1 MLVHLSGDLRGTSLR
16 LQGDRLAIGTAEGAP
31 IRLRAHEESVGREHA
46 ELVREGSTWRLEV
59 EPGRSV
65 WVDGERVESRRL
77 EHGDVLEIGPEGPV
91 LRFRLDEPGSEAWK
105 SPREAFEDCLDG
117 ARRASGSP
125 LGRVAAFLRGIP
137 RELATQTSRGFRL
150 LLAVLL
156 VALVGGLA
164 WLGLQ
169 SRQLERRLESESARF
184 RALSELVE
192 SSRISAP
199 VAADLDRLR
208 RELEGQVSATAE
220 RLESLEARSDA
231 PTRVLALSSGSIAF
245 LQGSFGFVDAE
256 SGRPYRIGGR
266 DESGQPVVTTEGD
279 GPLLERLYTGTAW
292 VASSDG
298 VLVTN
303 RHVALPWENDEA
315 ARAAAQFGLEPGR
328 LRLLAY
334 LPGIEEPFEVTAVAA
349 SDAVDLALLRCNCAG
364 VMVPALGLR
373 DDPPHQG
380 EEVLVLGYP
389 AGIPALLAR
398 SDPTLARELM
408 EQKPPADFWTV
419 ARRLSEAKQIAPL
432 ATRGIVGQVT
442 AAAIVYDAQTTFGGS
457 GGPVLDF
464 DGRVI
469 AVNSAILSGFGGSN
483 LGVPAAA
490 VRKLLEE
497 AEKPEPKP
505 SEAEGERPKG

>member
-1 MLVHLSGDLRGTSLR
+1 VLVHLSGDLRGTSLR
-16 LQGDRLAIGTAEGAP
+16 LQGDRLAIGTAEEAP

-46 ELVREGSTWRLEV
+46 ELVREGPTWRLEV

-91 LRFRLDEPGSEAWK
+91 LRFRLYEPGSEAWK

-117 ARRASGSP
+117 ARHASGSF
-125 LGRVAAFLRGIP
+125 LGRIAAFLRTLPG
-137 RELATQTSRGFRL
+137 ELATQTSRGFRFAL
-150 LLAVLL
+150 VALL
-156 VALVGGLA
+156 VVLVGGLA
-164 WLGLQ
+164 WLGAQ
-169 SRQLERRLESESARF
+169 SRQLEQRLERETARV

-192 SSRISAP
+192 GARTA
-199 VAADLDRLR
+199 VLEEEDLERLR
-208 RELEGQVSATAE
+208 HELEGQVSAATE
-220 RLESLEARSDA
+220 RLETLEARSDA
-231 PTRVLALSSGSIAF
+231 PTRILALSSGSIAF
-245 LQGSFGFVDAE
+245 LQGSFGFVDAG
-256 SGRPYRIGGR
+256 SGRPYRFGGR
-266 DESGQPVVTTEGD
+266 DESGKPVVTTEGD
-279 GPLLERLYTGTAW
+279 GPLLERQYTGTAW

-298 VLVTN
+298 LLVTN
-303 RHVALPWENDEA
+303 RHVALPWENDQA
-315 ARAAAQFGLEPGR
+315 AHAAAQFGLTPGL
-328 LRLLAY
+328 LRLLAF
-334 LPGIEEPFEVTAVAA
+334 LPGVEAPFEVEVVVA
-349 SDAVDLALLRCNCAG
+349 SDGADLALLRCACAAG
-364 VMVPALGLR
+364 AVPALELR

-398 SDPTLARELM
+398 SDPALARELM

-419 ARRLSEAKQIAPL
+419 ARRLSEARQIAPL

-483 LGVPAAA
+483 LGVPAAE

-497 AEKPEPKP
+497 AQKLEPPP
-505 SEAEGERPKG
+505 SETEGERTKG